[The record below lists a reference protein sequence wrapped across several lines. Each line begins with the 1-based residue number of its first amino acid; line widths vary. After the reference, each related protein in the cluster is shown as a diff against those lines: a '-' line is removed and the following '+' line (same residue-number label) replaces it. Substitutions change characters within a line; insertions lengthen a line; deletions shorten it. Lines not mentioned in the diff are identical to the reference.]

1 MKSNVVTMETI
12 ASKIHLIRGIR
23 VMLDADL
30 AELYG
35 VTTKALNQAVT
46 RNGQRFPPDFMF
58 RLAKEEKQELVT
70 NCDRLDR
77 LKHSSALPR
86 VFTEQGVAM
95 LSSVLRSE
103 RAIYVNIQVMRVF
116 TRLRQMVLDNE
127 ELRKELEDL
136 KRITDE
142 RFQIVFE
149 TLDQLINIR
158 VRILANFIVP
168 EYVGFRMFVEG
179 QSFFSR
185 NAQQVVGMASISQ
198 PQLASLPIPLPPFD
212 EQEKIVEIVE
222 QKLSVMNEVEGEIE
236 KNLKRSESLRQSIL
250 KKAFTGKLT
259 SQDNNGDPIANP
271 LKQSAQVY
279 SML

>member
-1 MKSNVVTMETI
+1 MKKDIIMSDIVSVETI
-12 ASKIHLIRGIR
+12 AGKIHPIRGMKVI
-23 VMLDADL
+23 LD

-46 RNGQRFPPDFMF
+46 RNEQRFPPDFMF

-103 RAIYVNIQVMRVF
+103 RAIHVNIQIMRVF

-127 ELRKELEDL
+127 ELRKELEEL
-136 KRITDE
+136 KQITDE

-149 TLDQLINIR
+149 TLDQLINIENKPKKK
-158 VRILANFIVP
+158 I
-168 EYVGFRMFVEG
+168 GFT
-179 QSFFSR
+179 
-185 NAQQVVGMASISQ
+185 AK
-198 PQLASLPIPLPPFD
+198 
-212 EQEKIVEIVE
+212 EKV
-222 QKLSVMNEVEGEIE
+222 SSYGNR
-236 KNLKRSESLRQSIL
+236 KRR
-250 KKAFTGKLT
+250 
-259 SQDNNGDPIANP
+259 
-271 LKQSAQVY
+271 
-279 SML
+279 